1 MNPAKMNPYV
11 ALASKM
17 NTSGGS
23 NNQPNQVQANAK
35 AYATYVGVTILGI
48 GTLVGGYFLLHNRIK
63 AERVKKQQEVIEER
77 GLDAGAP
84 EGWAKRLKMAVDN
97 DNTFGWGTDE
107 EAIYQVF
114 RELPNKRAYTLVQR
128 AFKTL
133 YKTDL
138 NAIIQEELDS
148 KEYATVM
155 AIYNKKP
162 K

>member
-1 MNPAKMNPYV
+1 MNPYL
-11 ALASKM
+11 ALA
-17 NTSGGS
+17 
-23 NNQPNQVQANAK
+23 NNKQANQAQAK
-35 AYATYVGVTILGI
+35 ATAYATYVGVTILGL
-48 GTLVGGYFLLHNRIK
+48 GALTGGYFLIHNAVK
-63 AERVKKQQEVIEER
+63 TARVKKQQEVIEER

-84 EGWAKRLKMAVDN
+84 EGWAKRIKMAIDN
-97 DNTFGWGTDE
+97 DNAFGWGTDE

-133 YKTDL
+133 YKVDL
-138 NAIIQEELDS
+138 NAAIQDELDS